1 MSTQPVF
8 GKSGIKNLS
17 QKCPY
22 AKCTLWVW
30 VVDKFTQQK
39 LVGAKYSSEGPS
51 KPHGFIPKAGMAI
64 IENLAAGTYRV
75 TGSATGLQGYETS
88 TASVVEVILAAGETG
103 TAKIEVE
110 VDEAIALVLLDH
122 EDLGVNG
129 EAYGL
134 KTPNGAV
141 VNSNV
146 SSTGA
151 KRVKNIRKAG
161 ECELRFPQLDD
172 EIWDFESTA
181 AGTVVP
187 PAKGA
192 ALTPAA
198 ETLPNPYTVAAGD
211 CIHSI
216 AYRAGVPFQRLWDT
230 NGTLK
235 NLRKD
240 PAVLAPGDQVAIPA
254 KRTAKV
260 AKKKTGATHTF
271 RRKET
276 SRNYRMQI
284 LMGEKVREDVACEV
298 AVDGKD
304 VPVKKSGQWVEFPI
318 RPDAKEAV
326 VKLAVVHGVKESPQA
341 GEKLEYKIKLGHL
354 RPVDTPEGQEDRL
367 RDLGYYLAWPE
378 GATPALADVLRLFQ
392 LCQKLDPADG
402 VANEATRNKLK
413 ELTGDPA

>member
-8 GKSGIKNLS
+8 GKSGIKTLT
-17 QKCPY
+17 QKCPH

-39 LVGAKYSSEGPS
+39 LPGAKYAVTGPA
-51 KPHGFIPKAGMAI
+51 KPNGTIPKGGLAI
-64 IENLAAGTYRV
+64 LDNLAAGTYRV
-75 TGSATGLQGYETS
+75 TGSATELKGYENS
-88 TASVVEVILAAGETG
+88 TASTVEVTMAAGETG
-103 TAKIEVE
+103 TAKVEVE
-110 VDEAIALVLLDH
+110 VDEAIAFLLLDH
-122 EDLGVNG
+122 EDLGVNS
-129 EAYGL
+129 EACGL
-134 KTPNGAV
+134 KTPNGGALAGKL
-141 VNSNV
+141 SA
-146 SSTGA
+146 TGA
-151 KRVKNIRKAG
+151 QRVQKIRKGG
-161 ECELRFPQLDD
+161 ECEVRFPQLDD

-181 AGTVVP
+181 AGTVLP

-192 ALTPAA
+192 AITPAA

-216 AYRAGVPFQRLWDT
+216 AYRAGVPFQRLWDH
-230 NGTLK
+230 NGALK

-240 PAVLAPGDQVAIPA
+240 PAVLAPGDQVTIPA

-260 AKKKTGATHTF
+260 AKKKTSATHTF

-276 SRNYRMQI
+276 SWKYRLQI
-284 LMGEKVREDVACEV
+284 LMGDQVRDNIACEV

-326 VKLAVVHGVKESPQA
+326 VKLAVIHGVKESPQA
-341 GEKLEYKIKLGHL
+341 AEKLEYKIKLGHL